1 MTEEVSTTE
10 RLMSALISK
19 MEAMDSDVQ
28 ALKAENANL
37 RKALRDPSAMLRKA
51 GFVSATT
58 PLSEDLPHDPFRAD
72 MNGAL
77 LKGEQSDFPSNAEI
91 HQMSWDDI
99 HEMAE
104 QARSVEVVP

>member
-10 RLMSALISK
+10 RLMNALISK

-58 PLSEDLPHDPFRAD
+58 PLSEDVPQDPFRAD
-72 MNGAL
+72 SGVL
-77 LKGEQSDFPSNAEI
+77 LKGEQGGFPSNAEI

>member
-10 RLMSALISK
+10 RLMNALISK

-28 ALKAENANL
+28 ALKTENANL

-58 PLSEDLPHDPFRAD
+58 PLSEDVPHDPFRAD
-72 MNGAL
+72 SSAL
-77 LKGEQSDFPSNAEI
+77 LKGEQGGFPSNAEI

-104 QARSVEVVP
+104 QARSVEVLP

>member
-10 RLMSALISK
+10 RLMNALISK

-58 PLSEDLPHDPFRAD
+58 PLSEDAPHDPFRAD
-72 MNGAL
+72 MDGAL
-77 LKGEQSDFPSNAEI
+77 LKGEQGNFPSNAEI